1 MYVLY
6 KTGSAGR
13 CSARWRRKIGPELA
27 EDCRSWPEIAEDGG
41 GASSG
46 IKAWTDPRHKAL
58 MELLACGKTQEQ

>member
-1 MYVLY
+1 MFRQV
-6 KTGSAGR
+6 A
-13 CSARWRRKIGPELA
+13 A
-27 EDCRSWPEIAEDGG
+27 EDWPEDGRSWPEIAEDGG